1 MTLSAGGM
9 GLVAGLVIALVLGG
23 FWAWFVRSK
32 KPNETVT
39 IIGWGLVMALVLCAF
54 FFDLYL
60 PE

>member
-39 IIGWGLVMALVLCAF
+39 IIG
-54 FFDLYL
+54 
-60 PE
+60 